1 LRATP
6 ELERCGCVTMYMVA
20 EILPKGDR
28 CLSQSS
34 WSIETMVYADHGVS
48 TCCMLTVVGCSVLRA
63 RRGLALA
70 RRAARPRAG
79 GLRGSLFGVVVV
91 TTIDLRLRHGRWTLR
106 FRLAVKFRCF
116 RRTFPFACTH
126 VLNVFEMVACT
137 HSNTEWDLPT
147 NAYES
152 H

>member
-1 LRATP
+1 
-6 ELERCGCVTMYMVA
+6 
-20 EILPKGDR
+20 
-28 CLSQSS
+28 
-34 WSIETMVYADHGVS
+34 MVYADHGVS

-106 FRLAVKFRCF
+106 FHVRRLAVKFRSIGVSGAHF
-116 RRTFPFACTH
+116 HLH
-126 VLNVFEMVACT
+126 VHMF
-137 HSNTEWDLPT
+137 
-147 NAYES
+147 
-152 H
+152 